1 MNNEKHFDH
10 YIQLNKIY
18 DLHSSN
24 TVKKTDK
31 KKQEEK
37 DKKKQEE
44 KDKKKQEEKDK
55 NPENTIFYGPSGIG
69 KYTQVLKKIK
79 TYSHSELKYEKKMT
93 VTYNKQTY
101 IFKISDIH
109 YEIDMTLLGCNA
121 KILWHEIYHQI
132 IDILSAK
139 QVKMGIILCKNFHDI
154 HNELLDNFY
163 NYMTNLNNQSIHIYY
178 YIITEQMSFI
188 PTNIIKNCK
197 LIPFARPS
205 KSEYKKCIQQNIQ
218 SHENNQ
224 LEKGGT
230 FDLKKIDRMNLEN
243 IQNIK
248 QLYSFVQSDLENEN
262 QYKIICNKI
271 IKTIESSSFN
281 QFSFLKFRH
290 LLYELLI
297 YHLNIYECI
306 WYIQCYFIE
315 NGKIPE
321 KEVNQLLIK
330 TFTFFQYFNNNYRPI
345 YHLEHY
351 FISII
356 KMVKGL

>member
-1 MNNEKHFDH
+1 MNNEKHFEN
-10 YIQLNKIY
+10 YIQLNQLY
-18 DLHSSN
+18 DLHSKKSN
-24 TVKKTDK
+24 HETPQKK
-31 KKQEEK
+31 EK
-37 DKKKQEE
+37 ESL
-44 KDKKKQEEKDK
+44 
-55 NPENTIFYGPSGIG
+55 ENTIFYGPSGVG

-79 TYSHSELKYEKKMT
+79 QYSPSELKYEKKMT

-109 YEIDMTLLGCNA
+109 YEIDMSLLGCNA

-139 QVKMGIILCKNFHDI
+139 PVKMGIILCKNFHEI
-154 HNELLDNFY
+154 HNELLENFY
-163 NYMTNLNNQSIHIYY
+163 NYITNLNNQCIHIYY
-178 YIITEQMSFI
+178 YIMTEQISFI
-188 PTNIIKNCK
+188 PNNIVKNCK
-197 LIPFARPS
+197 FISFSRPS
-205 KSEYKKCIQQNIQ
+205 KQDYKKCIQQNIQ
-218 SHENNQ
+218 YHENGS
-224 LEKGGT
+224 LEGKPKKKIS
-230 FDLKKIDRMNLEN
+230 FDLKRIDKINPEN

-248 QLYSFVQSDLENEN
+248 QIYSLIQSDRENENEN

-271 IKTIESSSFN
+271 IKVIEGSCSSN
-281 QFSFLKFRH
+281 HFSFLKFRD

-306 WYIQCYFIE
+306 WYIQSYFIE

-321 KEVNQLLIK
+321 KEINELLIK

-351 FISII
+351 FLSMIRT
-356 KMVKGL
+356 VKGL

>member
-1 MNNEKHFDH
+1 MNNEKHFEN
-10 YIQLNKIY
+10 YIQLNQVY
-18 DLHSSN
+18 DLHSKKSN
-24 TVKKTDK
+24 HEKK
-31 KKQEEK
+31 EK
-37 DKKKQEE
+37 ESL
-44 KDKKKQEEKDK
+44 
-55 NPENTIFYGPSGIG
+55 ENTIFYGPSGVG

-79 TYSHSELKYEKKMT
+79 QYSPSELKYEKKMT

-109 YEIDMTLLGCNA
+109 YEIDISLLGCNA

-139 QVKMGIILCKNFHDI
+139 PVKMGIILCKNFHEI

-163 NYMTNLNNQSIHIYY
+163 NYMTNLNNQCIHIYY
-178 YIITEQMSFI
+178 YIMTEQISFI
-188 PTNIIKNCK
+188 PNNIVKNCK
-197 LIPFARPS
+197 FIPFSRPS
-205 KSEYKKCIQQNIQ
+205 KQDYKKCIHHNIQ
-218 SHENNQ
+218 YHENCS
-224 LEKGGT
+224 LEGKPKKKLS
-230 FDLKKIDRMNLEN
+230 FDLKRIDKINPEN

-248 QLYSFVQSDLENEN
+248 QIYSLVQSETENENEN

-271 IKTIESSSFN
+271 IKVIETSYSN
-281 QFSFLKFRH
+281 HFSFLKFRD

-306 WYIQCYFIE
+306 WYIQSYFIE

-321 KEVNQLLIK
+321 KEINELLIK

-351 FISII
+351 FLSMIRMI
-356 KMVKGL
+356 KGL

>member
-1 MNNEKHFDH
+1 
-10 YIQLNKIY
+10 
-18 DLHSSN
+18 
-24 TVKKTDK
+24 
-31 KKQEEK
+31 
-37 DKKKQEE
+37 
-44 KDKKKQEEKDK
+44 
-55 NPENTIFYGPSGIG
+55 
-69 KYTQVLKKIK
+69 
-79 TYSHSELKYEKKMT
+79 MT

-109 YEIDMTLLGCNA
+109 YEIDMSLLGCNA

-139 QVKMGIILCKNFHDI
+139 PVKMGIILCKNFHDI
-154 HNELLDNFY
+154 HNELLENFY

-188 PTNIIKNCK
+188 LTNILKNCK
-197 LIPFARPS
+197 VISFSRPS

-218 SHENNQ
+218 FHENNQ
-224 LEKGGT
+224 LEKGRT
-230 FDLKKIDRMNLEN
+230 FDLKKIDLMNLEN

-248 QLYSFVQSDLENEN
+248 QLYSFVQSDSENEN

-271 IKTIESSSFN
+271 IKAIECN

-297 YHLNIYECI
+297 YHLNMYECI
-306 WYIQCYFIE
+306 WYIQSYFIE

-351 FISII
+351 FLSMI
-356 KMVKGL
+356 KMIKGL